1 MGFNSVIFFR
11 KIPNSVKSRFFFWVF
26 LLKFWPFRMVRT
38 RYILL
43 KTNPTRLK
51 TSLTSIQGVRSSVC
65 QRPDRSGDFLG
76 PKKVRAIFCR
86 HITNYI
92 SKRVQVIF
100 ILKVFWTTLFRNRG
114 SIFIIFRFLSKIGH
128 KWKNHKN

>member
-51 TSLTSIQGVRSSVC
+51 TSLTSIQGLRSSVC

-100 ILKVFWTTLFRNRG
+100 MCVFKGILYYLVSESRFYFYYF
-114 SIFIIFRFLSKIGH
+114 SIFI
-128 KWKNHKN
+128 KNWP

>member
-43 KTNPTRLK
+43 KTNPTILK

-100 ILKVFWTTLFRNRG
+100 MCVFKGILDYLVSESRFYFYYF
-114 SIFIIFRFLSKIGH
+114 SIFI
-128 KWKNHKN
+128 KNWP

>member
-51 TSLTSIQGVRSSVC
+51 TSLTSIHGVRSSVC

-100 ILKVFWTTLFRNRG
+100 MCVFKGILDYLVSESRFYFYYF
-114 SIFIIFRFLSKIGH
+114 SIFI
-128 KWKNHKN
+128 KNWP

>member
-86 HITNYI
+86 HIANYI

-100 ILKVFWTTLFRNRG
+100 MCVFIGILDYLVSESRFYFYYF
-114 SIFIIFRFLSKIGH
+114 SIFI
-128 KWKNHKN
+128 KNWP